1 MRQGYSTAEQSRAA
15 FILRRDIRK
24 AHVDVRF
31 NSRVA
36 ADFWAI
42 IDAIENGEVYI
53 GEPRPSAAK
62 AKATPPFGSST
73 TNGKRKSLNSQSIQP
88 QAATPRKSKRNKA

>member
-1 MRQGYSTAEQSRAA
+1 MRNGYSAAEQSRAI

-36 ADFWAI
+36 ADCWSL

-53 GEPRPSAAK
+53 EEPPASAAR
-62 AKATPPFGSST
+62 ATA
-73 TNGKRKSLNSQSIQP
+73 NWKRKSLNSQSTP
-88 QAATPRKSKRNKA
+88 SQAGATQRSKRKKA

>member
-1 MRQGYSTAEQSRAA
+1 MRQGYSAAEQSRAI

-36 ADFWAI
+36 ADCWSL
-42 IDAIENGEVYI
+42 IDAIENGAIYI
-53 GEPRPSAAK
+53 EEPPASSARAK
-62 AKATPPFGSST
+62 A
-73 TNGKRKSLNSQSIQP
+73 NWKRKSLDSQSTP
-88 QAATPRKSKRNKA
+88 SQAATATLRKSKRKKA